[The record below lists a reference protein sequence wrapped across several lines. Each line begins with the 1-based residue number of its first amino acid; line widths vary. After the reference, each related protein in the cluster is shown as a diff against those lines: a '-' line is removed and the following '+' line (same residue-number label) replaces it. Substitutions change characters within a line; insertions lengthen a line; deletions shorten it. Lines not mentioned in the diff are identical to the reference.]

1 MSHWLESRSMKTV
14 TTRELKACRG
24 ADTARYQGYEAGPN
38 ARIHHGV
45 SGRGPAAIG
54 YRKDSGGMMNSL
66 SQAANGLLMQLV
78 MDLRS
83 GYLRR
88 CESLGLN
95 REEMQMLQGLSLEEL
110 HYLSGSE
117 VSIISVGINHGNLV
131 RMLQQA
137 RTEQKRLQRI
147 DRALALGGS
156 IELMAN
162 YFGLSS
168 TDVAARRRMA
178 GIDVRPG
185 RGNALGDEENA
196 ALWRQWQKSGVEDA
210 ESAVGLDVMMLAAEQ
225 MNVSLTSVWHAV
237 RGWHKS
243 RQPSPART
251 PVRKTA

>member
-1 MSHWLESRSMKTV
+1 
-14 TTRELKACRG
+14 
-24 ADTARYQGYEAGPN
+24 
-38 ARIHHGV
+38 
-45 SGRGPAAIG
+45 
-54 YRKDSGGMMNSL
+54 
-66 SQAANGLLMQLV
+66 
-78 MDLRS
+78 
-83 GYLRR
+83 
-88 CESLGLN
+88 
-95 REEMQMLQGLSLEEL
+95 
-110 HYLSGSE
+110 

-168 TDVAARRRMA
+168 TDVAARRRIA

-210 ESAVGLDVMMLAAEQ
+210 ESADGLDVMMLAAEQ

-237 RGWHKS
+237 RGWHKT

>member
-1 MSHWLESRSMKTV
+1 
-14 TTRELKACRG
+14 
-24 ADTARYQGYEAGPN
+24 
-38 ARIHHGV
+38 
-45 SGRGPAAIG
+45 
-54 YRKDSGGMMNSL
+54 
-66 SQAANGLLMQLV
+66 
-78 MDLRS
+78 
-83 GYLRR
+83 
-88 CESLGLN
+88 
-95 REEMQMLQGLSLEEL
+95 
-110 HYLSGSE
+110 
-117 VSIISVGINHGNLV
+117 
-131 RMLQQA
+131 QA

-168 TDVAARRRMA
+168 TDVAARRRIA

-210 ESAVGLDVMMLAAEQ
+210 ESADGLDVMMLAAEQ

-237 RGWHKS
+237 RGWHKT